1 MKHIILFLSFC
12 LPVVILGQAESAPIL
27 VQWDSVSVTDKL
39 DFLETDSLLVS
50 CGKIS
55 GLGFTFYWFDSS
67 LTVTTQT
74 YPLPPVNLTPV
85 EMASNPTD
93 GGYVVAGNTISA
105 TANGIGLL
113 SLTKFSAVKHFEPVP
128 GAADGSF
135 LTGVI
140 NDDASGFWATGGNGI
155 PPGAAKKTLLARFDS
170 VGSFV
175 FKKQFLV
182 NDDSYA
188 NDLVQYGPE
197 QKLALTGF
205 AFDYTALTNSAYLL
219 VTDSQGDSLN
229 TTTFGSLYAKG
240 NRVFSQDADSSLLVL
255 GTDVRPDDQPQNIK
269 EYLTLRKFDHNGT
282 LTWEKE
288 YGYHLE
294 DSLLVKG
301 FVFVDA
307 QQTIDN
313 GIAVLA
319 DISFENS
326 GGHVL
331 YLAKLDSAG
340 TMLWTTL
347 IEAQPGDEV
356 SGTQVVPLS
365 NGEYLVSGNVS
376 NPQSIYSF
384 RARLIP
390 SSTGTDHLFEQLVTI
405 PLSISPNP
413 TESTVSVSWENASA
427 ASSTILIYTTEGKLV
442 YEEELLSAT
451 GMNSARCDVDFLPA
465 GVYLLS
471 VKTGDQVGTRKF
483 VKR

>member
-1 MKHIILFLSFC
+1 
-12 LPVVILGQAESAPIL
+12 
-27 VQWDSVSVTDKL
+27 
-39 DFLETDSLLVS
+39 
-50 CGKIS
+50 
-55 GLGFTFYWFDSS
+55 
-67 LTVTTQT
+67 
-74 YPLPPVNLTPV
+74 
-85 EMASNPTD
+85 
-93 GGYVVAGNTISA
+93 
-105 TANGIGLL
+105 
-113 SLTKFSAVKHFEPVP
+113 
-128 GAADGSF
+128 
-135 LTGVI
+135 
-140 NDDASGFWATGGNGI
+140 
-155 PPGAAKKTLLARFDS
+155 
-170 VGSFV
+170 
-175 FKKQFLV
+175 
-182 NDDSYA
+182 
-188 NDLVQYGPE
+188 
-197 QKLALTGF
+197 
-205 AFDYTALTNSAYLL
+205 
-219 VTDSQGDSLN
+219 
-229 TTTFGSLYAKG
+229 
-240 NRVFSQDADSSLLVL
+240 VFSQDADSSLLVL

-269 EYLTLRKFDHNGT
+269 EYLTLRKFDHNGN
-282 LTWEKE
+282 LSWEKE

-390 SSTGTDHLFEQLVTI
+390 SSTGTDHLFEQFVTI

-413 TESTVSVSWENASA
+413 TEATVSVSWENSTAT
-427 ASSTILIYTTEGKLV
+427 SSTLHIYTTEGKLV
-442 YEEELLSAT
+442 YEEDLLPTT
-451 GMNSARCDVDFLPA
+451 GMNTVKCDVCFLPV

-471 VKTGDQVGTRKF
+471 VKTEDHIGIR
-483 VKR
+483 